1 MIKVCHFDEDSATT
15 CKFIKFMKFIS
26 MMKIYQTNCINLIIF
41 GLVINLNNT
50 DLTLFCFKQLFSY
63 FPGWGWGWV
72 AGVGQIK
79 IKDHLSPAEAETW
92 AELGKNKAYI
102 CRGNRQQHL
111 YNFRENY
118 IYELKGKTH
127 TSNSKNLNLLG
138 GRDLFCDLSRSCH
151 TVT

>member
-1 MIKVCHFDEDSATT
+1 M
-15 CKFIKFMKFIS
+15 
-26 MMKIYQTNCINLIIF
+26 
-41 GLVINLNNT
+41 
-50 DLTLFCFKQLFSY
+50 
-63 FPGWGWGWV
+63 

-118 IYELKGKTH
+118 IYELKGKAH
-127 TSNSKNLNLLG
+127 TSKSKNLNLLG
-138 GRDLFCDLSRSCH
+138 GRGLFCDLSRSCH
-151 TVT
+151 IKNRIDSGRKIIMAPLQIKIL